1 MSLYRYFK
9 PVRKLP
15 DPNGDLSTTI
25 PPSAI
30 REANKEVVMAVEAT
44 EGRKRKPYKKI
55 SDSLRAQIGRYALE
69 NGNAAAVR
77 RFTKEFDTSL
87 SESTVRSLKKSYISA
102 RDAKKQKSDEDVTLE
117 SLPPKKRGRPLL
129 LSESIDKQVQA
140 YVKNS
145 REQGCIVNTM
155 LVIAAARGILKKCDP
170 SLAKSNENGE
180 MLTKSWAKSTLIRM
194 GYVKRKGTTT
204 AKVSPENF
212 ENLKETFLEQIR
224 STVLFEDVPV
234 DLIFNWDQTG
244 LNYVPVSSWTMEKEG
259 AKRVE
264 IKGLDDKRQI
274 TAVFGATITGEF
286 LPVQL
291 VYQGKSSQCHPKV
304 KFPEDW
310 HITHSD
316 NHWSN
321 ETTMINYISKIIVP
335 FVKNKRKE
343 LKKTDDQV
351 ALAIF
356 DEFKGQITQ
365 ACADLLSRNNI
376 LFVLVPPNCTD
387 HLQPL
392 DATVNKAAKDF
403 LRRKFQEW
411 YSERV
416 LEQLDRGIEAKDLQ
430 PVDLRLSTMKP
441 IGAEWIM
448 SMFRYFSSNPDIIKN
463 GFRHVGISEAL
474 KL

>member
-1 MSLYRYFK
+1 M
-9 PVRKLP
+9 
-15 DPNGDLSTTI
+15 
-25 PPSAI
+25 
-30 REANKEVVMAVEAT
+30 
-44 EGRKRKPYKKI
+44 
-55 SDSLRAQIGRYALE
+55 
-69 NGNAAAVR
+69 
-77 RFTKEFDTSL
+77 
-87 SESTVRSLKKSYISA
+87 
-102 RDAKKQKSDEDVTLE
+102 
-117 SLPPKKRGRPLL
+117 
-129 LSESIDKQVQA
+129 
-140 YVKNS
+140 
-145 REQGCIVNTM
+145 
-155 LVIAAARGILKKCDP
+155 VI
-170 SLAKSNENGE
+170 
-180 MLTKSWAKSTLIRM
+180 
-194 GYVKRKGTTT
+194 
-204 AKVSPENF
+204 
-212 ENLKETFLEQIR
+212 
-224 STVLFEDVPV
+224 FEDIPL

-244 LNYVPVSSWTMEKEG
+244 LNYVPVSSWTMEKQG

-274 TAVFGATITGEF
+274 TTVFGATITGEF

-310 HITHSD
+310 HITHSE

-351 ALAIF
+351 ALVIY

-365 ACADLLSRNNI
+365 TCADLLSQNNI
-376 LFVLVPPNCTD
+376 LFVLVPANCTD
-387 HLQPL
+387 RLQPL

-416 LEQLDRGIEAKDLQ
+416 LEQLDQGIDAKDLQ
-430 PVDLRLSTMKP
+430 PVDLRLSTVKP
-441 IGAEWIM
+441 FGAEWIM
-448 SMFRYFSSNPDIIKN
+448 SVFRYFSSNPDIIKN